1 MTITVNGE
9 QRELSL
15 KTTVRDLLNHLD
27 IQQDRVA
34 VEVNV
39 EILASQDFDTRE
51 LREGDQVE
59 ILSFMGGGGH
69 LVID

>member
-9 QRELSL
+9 QREFPLG
-15 KTTVRDLLNHLD
+15 TTVRDLLKHLE

-39 EILASQDFDTRE
+39 EILATHDVETRE
-51 LREGDQVE
+51 LQNGDQVE
-59 ILSFMGGGGH
+59 ILRFIGGGG
-69 LVID
+69 IG